1 MFKRILTLCFC
12 FIFSVGCLTGCAS
25 DSSNNL
31 NRSSSVQQQTSTPLN
46 NGKYPVQQAS
56 IDDADG
62 EYTLMLLNTPPGAS
76 PVFRTQ
82 NLQMARLTEEE
93 INNGEKTYV
102 EIKGDQAVMHL
113 TEDFRIEYIHNETQV
128 VENPNTGRQETVVVR
143 RESSFWTPFA
153 GAMAGQAL
161 GSLLFTPRYYMPPA
175 YVAGSPLSGVG
186 GYGSSYN
193 QAVQSYRSNYNTA
206 PAIEKNRQS
215 FRKTGSLKTNTN
227 ASRGIRKSGKNNLR
241 STGSG
246 FGSSKLKTNGNSNK
260 FKQPSR
266 NSFGTRRPRPNTF
279 RRRAPMRRS
288 FGRRR

>member
-1 MFKRILTLCFC
+1 MFKQILTLCFC
-12 FIFSVGCLTGCAS
+12 FIFSFTCLTGCAT
-25 DSSNNL
+25 DSSNNV
-31 NRSSSVQQQTSTPLN
+31 NRQSPVPQQTSTFV

-62 EYTLMLLNTPPGAS
+62 EYTLMLLNNPPGSS
-76 PVFRTQ
+76 PVFRTK

-93 INNGEKTYV
+93 VNNGEKTYV

-128 VENPNTGRQETVVVR
+128 VDNPNTGRQETVVVR

-153 GAMAGQAL
+153 GAMVGQAL

-175 YVAGSPLSGVG
+175 YVSGRGLTGVG

-206 PAIEKNRQS
+206 PTIEKNRQS
-215 FRKTGSLKTNTN
+215 FRKTGSLKTNTR
-227 ASRGIRKSGKNNLR
+227 RGISKSGKNSLK

-246 FGSSKLKTNGNSNK
+246 FGSNKLKTSGNSNK

-266 NSFGTRRPRPNTF
+266 KSFGTRRSNV
-279 RRRAPMRRS
+279 RRRPTTRRS